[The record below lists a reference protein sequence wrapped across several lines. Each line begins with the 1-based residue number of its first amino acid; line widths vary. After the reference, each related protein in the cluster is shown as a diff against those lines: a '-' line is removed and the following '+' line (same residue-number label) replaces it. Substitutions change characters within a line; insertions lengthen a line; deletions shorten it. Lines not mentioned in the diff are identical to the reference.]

1 MSRGS
6 WPLAGECPGESGL
19 ARGFS
24 PYRDARER
32 VAIAAL
38 DASGF
43 DFEFIAPGGSRRRGP
58 LEIHWNEPFEACA
71 PVRQFSTARRGN
83 KTCFAGFR
91 WAAATVES
99 FDFSASPK
107 LPAAQIRDLAA
118 LRWLQA
124 GESIIL
130 YGAVG
135 VGKTHVAQ
143 AMGHLAIR
151 AGAEVRFH
159 KTSRILA
166 DLAGGHADHTF
177 DKRLAAHVKAD
188 LLILDD
194 FAMREFTPTQ
204 ADDLYVLVS
213 QRVAEGRSI
222 AITANRAPQ
231 DCYALFPNPVVAE
244 SLLDRLVNTSHQVFM
259 NGPSYRPNKRPKNP
273 SAKTE
278 PSAVK

>member
-1 MSRGS
+1 MTILR
-6 WPLAGECPGESGL
+6 PALADSLRALKLSGML
-19 ARGFS
+19 ETL
-24 PYRDARER
+24 DARLSQ
-32 VAIAAL
+32 AQGGDL
-38 DASGF
+38 GYL
-43 DFEFIAPGGSRRRGP
+43 EFLQILCDDEITRREQQGM
-58 LEIHWNEPFEACA
+58 
-71 PVRQFSTARRGN
+71 ARRLRRAHFELENTLEG
-83 KTCFAGFR
+83 
-91 WAAATVES
+91 

-118 LRWLQA
+118 LRWLQS

-143 AMGHLAIR
+143 ALGHLAIR

-177 DKRLAAHVKAD
+177 DKRLAAHVKID

-194 FAMREFTPTQ
+194 FAMREFTSTQ
-204 ADDLYVLVS
+204 ADDLYELIS
-213 QRVAEGRSI
+213 QRIAEGRSI

-231 DCYALFPNPVVAE
+231 DWYPLFPNPVVAE
-244 SLLDRLVNTSHQVFM
+244 SLLDRLINTSHQVFM
-259 NGPSYRPNKRPKNP
+259 NGPSYRPNKRPK
-273 SAKTE
+273 A
-278 PSAVK
+278 AVTTTK